1 MSVAGGRAAWRQR
14 KSPMRRMIGHGGRWR
29 GDVCSTCPGSC
40 GSPMSEREHAP
51 KRDTAREE
59 TRRTTKSGLAAVV
72 KRAAQQ
78 FVELTAK
85 QPEGV
90 TGVRKSDT
98 GWSVLLDVV
107 ELERVPSTTTVIA
120 TYRIEV
126 DEDGELMGY
135 ERLRRYVRGAVDPT

>member
-1 MSVAGGRAAWRQR
+1 
-14 KSPMRRMIGHGGRWR
+14 
-29 GDVCSTCPGSC
+29 
-40 GSPMSEREHAP
+40 MSEREHAP
-51 KRDTAREE
+51 KRDTAHEE
-59 TRRTTKSGLAAVV
+59 DRRPPKSGLTAIV
-72 KRAAQQ
+72 KHAAQQ

>member
-1 MSVAGGRAAWRQR
+1 MIDTGDDGGESV
-14 KSPMRRMIGHGGRWR
+14 
-29 GDVCSTCPGSC
+29 CNTCPGSC
-40 GSPMSEREHAP
+40 GAPMSEREHAP
-51 KRDTAREE
+51 KRDTAHEE
-59 TRRTTKSGLAAVV
+59 GRRPAKSGVAAVV

-78 FVELTAK
+78 FFELTAK

>member
-1 MSVAGGRAAWRQR
+1 
-14 KSPMRRMIGHGGRWR
+14 
-29 GDVCSTCPGSC
+29 
-40 GSPMSEREHAP
+40 MSEREHASQ
-51 KRDTAREE
+51 RDAPHEDS
-59 TRRTTKSGLAAVV
+59 RRASKPGLAAIV
-72 KRAAQQ
+72 KRAAAQ
-78 FVELTAK
+78 FAELTAK

-126 DEDGELMGY
+126 DGDGELMGY